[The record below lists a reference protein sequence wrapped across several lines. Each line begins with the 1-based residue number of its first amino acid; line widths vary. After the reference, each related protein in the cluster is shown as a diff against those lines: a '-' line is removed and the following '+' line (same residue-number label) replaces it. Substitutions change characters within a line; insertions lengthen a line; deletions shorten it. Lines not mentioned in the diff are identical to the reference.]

1 MRRMTLLPVLAGP
14 AIALAAGYAVTVVAP
29 ATAKVNTHRTDDT
42 TTYTVGAVKGHRL
55 YAANGCVY
63 CHSLARR
70 DAYTDA
76 GLAPTTS
83 GPAER
88 LNDDPALIGQARY
101 GPDLSCV
108 GDRVPGAEETAD
120 ENAKVAAMVGYLQEP
135 SAVHHG
141 TTMPS
146 YRVLRIADLQHL
158 AQYLIAQT
166 CSEEATP

>member
-1 MRRMTLLPVLAGP
+1 VRRMTLVPVLAGP
-14 AIALAAGYAVTVVAP
+14 AILLAAGYAVTVVAP
-29 ATAKVNTHRTDDT
+29 ATAKANTHRTDQT

-76 GLAPTTS
+76 GLAPAKS
-83 GPAER
+83 GPDER
-88 LNDDPALIGQARY
+88 LNDDPALMGQARY
-101 GPDLSCV
+101 GPDLTCA
-108 GDRVPGAEETAD
+108 GDRVPGAAAGAD
-120 ENAKVAAMVGYLQEP
+120 ENAKVAAMVAYLQDP
-135 SAVHHG
+135 AAFHHG

-158 AQYLIAQT
+158 AQYLVEQT
-166 CSEEATP
+166 CAQEATP

>member
-1 MRRMTLLPVLAGP
+1 MTLLPVLAGP
-14 AIALAAGYAVTVVAP
+14 AILLAAGYAVTVVAP
-29 ATAKVNTHRTDDT
+29 ATAKANTHRTT
-42 TTYTVGAVKGHRL
+42 ATRTYTKGAVKGHRL

-76 GLAPTTS
+76 GLGGSPSAPD
-83 GPAER
+83 ER

-108 GDRVPGAEETAD
+108 GDHVPGADATAG
-120 ENAKVAAMVGYLQEP
+120 EQAKVDAMVAYLQHP
-135 SAVHHG
+135 AGVHHG

-158 AQYLIAQT
+158 AQYLVAQT
-166 CSEEATP
+166 CGTEGTS